1 MWGIQQTLGNFYDDD
16 SSMFVLDSAWHVGS
30 KTFEYAVTRRAHF
43 SGQGKGGGGVGS
55 VVGKCGVTEDSKTV
69 SYADT
74 AIDLVFGGRYLTAG
88 DIDVSCFKGPCWLV

>member
-1 MWGIQQTLGNFYDDD
+1 M
-16 SSMFVLDSAWHVGS
+16 
-30 KTFEYAVTRRAHF
+30 
-43 SGQGKGGGGVGS
+43 VGS

-88 DIDVSCFKGPCWLV
+88 DIDVSCFKGPCWPV